1 MQVRDSL
8 SKTLNTDI
16 HVALSRLGGEDLNNL
31 VQTDRSDSSTSGV
44 YSSGGSLG
52 SDSPDYHNGR
62 RRRDAAMAGGTTGYV
77 STLTIRNT
85 GAGI

>member
-16 HVALSRLGGEDLNNL
+16 HVALSRLGGGEDLNNL
-31 VQTDRSDSSTSGV
+31 VQTERSDSSSSGV

-52 SDSPDYHNGR
+52 SDSPDYTSGR
-62 RRRDAAMAGGTTGYV
+62 RGRDAALAGYV
-77 STLTIRNT
+77 STLTIGST
-85 GAGI
+85 GAGV